1 MLSFLNLIKLL
12 IGNINLLVFFIVMFI
27 TFGIL
32 TKDFKSSL
40 KVILTIV
47 LALSLAHLI

>member
-47 LALSLAHLI
+47 VALSLAHLI